1 MLRREFLARSAALA
15 AGAVLPSFA
24 ARGARAL
31 AVAAPPTLRQVRVAV
46 RAATARQVL
55 VEYASLSGSNP
66 AVMGNF
72 AALWQETDEIG
83 WDDAPLARAPVPAT
97 GITPTGSMILET
109 RLQAKPYL
117 LGYGVGT
124 GTGSIC
130 ATAAVVV
137 GGGQDPTK
145 RFASSL
151 SLIAASTDSMI
162 LGYEVPQG
170 SRPKEFGHRLGI
182 WEGGA
187 FSYTRPP
194 LVTFPLVEDLSES
207 TVGLQYPLL
216 AQSTY
221 TIGYFTDAAPT
232 ALACALSFST
242 ADTVR
247 APLTRIAPAS
257 MLVPASMG

>member
-46 RAATARQVL
+46 KAATARQVL
-55 VEYASLSGSNP
+55 VEYATLSGSNP
-66 AVMGNF
+66 AALGNF
-72 AALWQETDEIG
+72 AAIWQESDQVG
-83 WDDAPLARAPVPAT
+83 WDDPPLARAPVPAT
-97 GITPTGSMILET
+97 GTTPSGSMILDT

-117 LGYGVGT
+117 LGFGVGT

-130 ATAAVVV
+130 ATAGVVV
-137 GGGQDPTK
+137 GGTQDPAA

-162 LGYEVPQG
+162 LGYEVPVG
-170 SRPKEFGHRLGI
+170 SRPREFGHWLGI
-182 WEGGA
+182 WAGGA

-194 LVTFPLVEDLSES
+194 IAKFPLVEDLSES

-216 AQSTY
+216 SQSTY

-242 ADTVR
+242 ADTVS
-247 APLTRIAPAS
+247 APLARIAPAS
-257 MLVPASMG
+257 MLLPASMG

>member
-24 ARGARAL
+24 ARGARTL
-31 AVAAPPTLRQVRVAV
+31 AVPAAPTLRQVRVGV

-55 VEYASLSGSNP
+55 VEYATLSGNNP
-66 AVMGNF
+66 SAFGNF
-72 AALWQETDEIG
+72 SALWQGSDEIG
-83 WDDAPLARAPVPAT
+83 WDDAPLARGAVPGT
-97 GITPTGSMILET
+97 TPGGSMILET

-130 ATAAVVV
+130 ATAGVVV
-137 GGGQDPTK
+137 GGEQDPTK

-151 SLIAASTDSMI
+151 TLVAASTDSMI
-162 LGYEVPQG
+162 LGYAVPLG
-170 SRPKEFGHRLGI
+170 SRPKEFGHWLGI

-194 LVTFPLVEDLSES
+194 IAKFYLTEDLSES
-207 TVGLQYPLL
+207 TAGLQYTLL

-242 ADTVR
+242 ADTVQ
-247 APLTRIAPAS
+247 APLARIAPAA
-257 MLVPASMG
+257 MLLPARMG